1 LGEVPVDTIFW
12 HVSICWASR
21 RWKMGWRWIRKKNGR
36 YWAFLA
42 KMGIVADG
50 AKEGADKVTSAGYL

>member
-1 LGEVPVDTIFW
+1 
-12 HVSICWASR
+12 
-21 RWKMGWRWIRKKNGR
+21 MGWRWIRKKNGR

-42 KMGIVADG
+42 KMGIAADG